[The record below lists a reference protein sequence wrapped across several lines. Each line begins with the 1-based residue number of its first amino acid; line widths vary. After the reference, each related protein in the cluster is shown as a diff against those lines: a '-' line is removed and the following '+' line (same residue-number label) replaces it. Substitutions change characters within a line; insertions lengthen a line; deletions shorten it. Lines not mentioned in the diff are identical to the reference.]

1 MFRTL
6 CYFDF
11 DFDGRKSEL
20 LNLKAKPPSCRFGIL
35 LDRSDSGLL
44 LAVTI
49 EEHMESLLFMMSLI
63 LKVSTM
69 SNSGY
74 MKLIDMLITL
84 SPSFLLGINVIS
96 PTTSLFIPTLPRH
109 LRMSLVSLSLRQVLK
124 TPSMSS
130 RLS

>member
-1 MFRTL
+1 MF
-6 CYFDF
+6 
-11 DFDGRKSEL
+11 S
-20 LNLKAKPPSCRFGIL
+20 GIL